1 MSINSTSTNLICLS
15 HQKLFGVFALCS
27 ILFFF
32 NTPDSFGLTESV
44 ELFGEINS
52 VDLTLI
58 DIWMEPE
65 NPKENEPVS
74 IHSSVYN
81 AGVVPSANV
90 SDAVTIGYFVNGDLV
105 EIDLLK
111 NVLPGIENGVE
122 ISSGPIFDAIPGNY
136 VVTVI
141 INYHDTLSHLR
152 DNPENNIV
160 QKKFEIIG
168 NIPSLINYDVHQ
180 YYDVSTNTQ
189 KIQIHGDIKNILQE
203 NVGDRNVVIH
213 IGDIQK
219 NTFTNHDGQ
228 FSLDVDMEFNDQLV
242 EVTPY
247 LEGDQFIPSIPQ
259 NIFPL
264 KLDKEQSALALEI
277 INDARTNNFENPLV
291 EVALFQDSYD
301 NFFKKI
307 TLDKLNY
314 EESLIDNIFLTV
326 LPANHEYIGE
336 IYLEGRFLDAFQ
348 SDFVSNNVI
357 KKEILISESAQVK
370 FRTLD
375 SSGKPQ
381 SNVPV
386 ENWVFTTVS
395 GDDGFTDWIYI
406 IPTVIAKEPYAAKAI
421 FFGENVS
428 WSDEFLIGPGEK
440 KVIEIIQGDT
450 SK

>member
-1 MSINSTSTNLICLS
+1 M
-15 HQKLFGVFALCS
+15 
-27 ILFFF
+27 
-32 NTPDSFGLTESV
+32 

-74 IHSSVYN
+74 IRASVYN
-81 AGVVPSANV
+81 AGIIPSSNV

-111 NVLPGIENGVE
+111 NVLPGLENGVE
-122 ISSGPIFDAIPGNY
+122 ISSEPIFDAVPGNY
-136 VVTVI
+136 IVTVI

-160 QKKFEIIG
+160 QKKFEITG
-168 NIPSLINYDVHQ
+168 DVPSLINYDIDQ
-180 YYDVSTNTQ
+180 YYDVSSDTQ

-203 NVGDRNVVIH
+203 NVGNRQVVFD

-219 NTFTNHDGQ
+219 STLTNSDGQ
-228 FSLDVDMEFNDQLV
+228 FSLDFDIAFADDLV
-242 EVTPY
+242 KVTPY
-247 LEGDQFIPSIPQ
+247 LEEDQFIPSISQ

-264 KLDKEQSALALEI
+264 KLNEEQSALALEVI
-277 INDARTNNFENPLV
+277 DDTKTNNFENPLI
-291 EVALFQDSYD
+291 EIALFQDSYD

-307 TLDKLNY
+307 TLDTSNS
-314 EESLIDNIFLTV
+314 EESLVDNNFLTV

-348 SDFVSNNVI
+348 SNFTVNNVI
-357 KKEILISESAQVK
+357 KKEILISESAQIK

-375 SSGKPQ
+375 NSGNPL

-386 ENWVFTTVS
+386 ENWVSTAIS
-395 GDDGFTDWIYI
+395 NDDGFTDWIYI

-421 FFGENVS
+421 FFGEDVS
-428 WSDEFLIGPGEK
+428 WSDDFLINPGEK
-440 KVIEIIQGDT
+440 KVIEIIQGEN
-450 SK
+450 KK